1 MISFIIIILI
11 SLFFSS
17 FFSGMEIAFVSAN
30 RLKIELDKKQNTYSS
45 QIIKIFTKNPGQYIS
60 TMLVGNNIAL
70 VVYGIY
76 FAKLFHP
83 VIQKYISE
91 NDVVI
96 LLTQTL
102 VSTILILV
110 TAEFLPKTIF
120 RQNSNFLLF
129 RLAPFVLFFYISLY
143 PITVF
148 SVWLSHV
155 LIRLFTKVKFDKTQ
169 KDILFNKIDLD
180 NFLSDNEENNEDSN
194 ASPGEIK
201 IFRNALDFSDIK
213 IRECIV
219 PRNEIIVE
227 NILSDI
233 DDLKTKFIE
242 SGFSKIFIY
251 RDTIDNIVGY
261 VHISSIFKHIK
272 SIKAGLN
279 QIPVVPE
286 SMQANK
292 LLNKLL
298 KDRKSAAVVVD
309 EFGGTSG
316 IVTIEDIIEEIFGEI
331 EDEHDETL
339 YTEKQINEN
348 EFIFSA
354 RLEIDYLNDKYKLD
368 FPESEEFETLAGYLF
383 YLHEHMPEKNEFIE
397 TERFTFEILKINGP
411 KIGTVRLIVK

>member
-1 MISFIIIILI
+1 
-11 SLFFSS
+11 
-17 FFSGMEIAFVSAN
+17 MEIAFVSAN

-76 FAKLFHP
+76 FAKLFQP
-83 VIQKYISE
+83 VIQTYISE
-91 NDVVI
+91 NDLVI
-96 LLTQTL
+96 LFIQTL
-102 VSTILILV
+102 ISTILILV

-129 RLAPFVLFFYISLY
+129 RLSPFVLFFYITLY

-148 SVWLSHV
+148 SVWLSHF

-194 ASPGEIK
+194 ATPGEVK

-227 NILSDI
+227 NIQSDI
-233 DDLKTKFIE
+233 GDLKDKFIE
-242 SGFSKIFIY
+242 SGYSKIFIY
-251 RDTIDNIVGY
+251 RNTIDNIVGY
-261 VHISSIFKHIK
+261 VHISSIFKQIK

-279 QIPVVPE
+279 QIPIVPE

-339 YTEKQINEN
+339 YTEKQIKEN

-354 RLEIDYLNDKYKLD
+354 RMEIDYLNEKYKLD
-368 FPESEEFETLAGYLF
+368 FPESEEYETLAGYLF
-383 YLHEHMPEKNEFIE
+383 YLHGHMPEKNEFFE

-411 KIGTVRLIVK
+411 KIETVRLIVK